1 MKKILTTAFFAL
13 IVAAFS
19 CYAQRVKWN
28 VEVDG
33 GAATMTAMPAND
45 YAQFHWAV
53 GGGATIKLSR
63 IIHISPSLL
72 LTQRGAKFDGYFGS
86 EQINR
91 SKFSV
96 RTNYLE
102 LPLYLALHLGN
113 RENLS
118 FIIKTGPCFAYGL
131 NGKISVKD
139 VYGDFKYTFPENL
152 FEEESALDN
161 SAHSDNDRSVG
172 MPKLHRF
179 DLLWGSEFD
188 LVVHKH
194 WIFGV
199 NAKIGLLDATTR
211 PVDDYW
217 LAQLSWAMI
226 SGTSNSR
233 NLSFAFTAEY
243 QF

>member
-1 MKKILTTAFFAL
+1 
-13 IVAAFS
+13 
-19 CYAQRVKWN
+19 
-28 VEVDG
+28 
-33 GAATMTAMPAND
+33 
-45 YAQFHWAV
+45 
-53 GGGATIKLSR
+53 
-63 IIHISPSLL
+63 
-72 LTQRGAKFDGYFGS
+72 
-86 EQINR
+86 
-91 SKFSV
+91 
-96 RTNYLE
+96 
-102 LPLYLALHLGN
+102 
-113 RENLS
+113 
-118 FIIKTGPCFAYGL
+118 
-131 NGKISVKD
+131 
-139 VYGDFKYTFPENL
+139 
-152 FEEESALDN
+152 
-161 SAHSDNDRSVG
+161 